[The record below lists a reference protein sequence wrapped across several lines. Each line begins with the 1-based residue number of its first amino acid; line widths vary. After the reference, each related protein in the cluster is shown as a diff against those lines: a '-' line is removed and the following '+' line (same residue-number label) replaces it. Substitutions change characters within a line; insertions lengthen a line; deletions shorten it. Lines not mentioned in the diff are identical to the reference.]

1 MAWDQIMM
9 KIIKPFLIVFCAL
22 FLLSGC
28 VRYDVGVNFQDQ
40 THGQIVQKIQLAER
54 LTSFN
59 RDVINEWV
67 STLERRVKQ
76 LKGRTQKLSKQEI
89 LVTLPFYNGKDLEDK
104 FNHFFNPA
112 EFNLKKS
119 KKETEVKLP
128 EFASHLNIK
137 QNNWIFALRNHLNLE
152 LDLRSLS
159 LLSTS
164 ENVLISSGNL
174 LELQFVLTTPWGAR
188 IVNPVS
194 VSDTSDEPQFVKV
207 ESNGKQ
213 VVWTLQPGEINQL
226 EAIFWV
232 PSPIGIGTL
241 VIVMVTALGMYLK
254 SNIQPSVKIDQPSI
268 PTKV

>member
-1 MAWDQIMM
+1 MMM
-9 KIIKPFLIVFCAL
+9 KVIKPFLIVFCAL

-40 THGQIVQKIQLAER
+40 THGQIVQKIQLGER
-54 LTSFN
+54 LTSFS
-59 RDVINEWV
+59 RDVIDEWV
-67 STLERRVKQ
+67 SSLERRVKQ
-76 LKGRTQKLSKQEI
+76 LKGRTKKLSKQEI
-89 LVTLPFYNGKDLEDK
+89 LVTIPFDNGKDLEDK

-119 KKETEVKLP
+119 KKEAEVKLP
-128 EFASHLNIK
+128 EFSSHLNLK
-137 QNNWIFALRNHLNLE
+137 QNNWIFAIRNHLSLE

-174 LELQFVLTTPWGAR
+174 LELQFVLTTPWGAT

-194 VSDTSDEPQFVKV
+194 VSENSEAPQFVKV
-207 ESNGKQ
+207 EFDGKQ
-213 VVWTLQPGEINQL
+213 VIWTLKPGEINQL

-232 PSPIGIGTL
+232 PSPIGIGTII
-241 VIVMVTALGMYLK
+241 IVGITALGMYLK
-254 SNIQPSVKIDQPSI
+254 SNLRPSVKMDQSSI

>member
-1 MAWDQIMM
+1 MAWNQIMM

-104 FNHFFNPA
+104 FNHFFN
-112 EFNLKKS
+112 FR
-119 KKETEVKLP
+119 
-128 EFASHLNIK
+128 NIK
-137 QNNWIFALRNHLNLE
+137 TVFVVLIHKLLIHLFTHRSEYPNLRNTITKLRAKRNKTDRIISLNK
-152 LDLRSLS
+152 
-159 LLSTS
+159 
-164 ENVLISSGNL
+164 V
-174 LELQFVLTTPWGAR
+174 TTF
-188 IVNPVS
+188 S
-194 VSDTSDEPQFVKV
+194 FHSDENTSFICKMCQF
-207 ESNGKQ
+207 
-213 VVWTLQPGEINQL
+213 IH
-226 EAIFWV
+226 
-232 PSPIGIGTL
+232 
-241 VIVMVTALGMYLK
+241 
-254 SNIQPSVKIDQPSI
+254 
-268 PTKV
+268 

>member
-1 MAWDQIMM
+1 M
-9 KIIKPFLIVFCAL
+9 
-22 FLLSGC
+22 
-28 VRYDVGVNFQDQ
+28 
-40 THGQIVQKIQLAER
+40 
-54 LTSFN
+54 
-59 RDVINEWV
+59 
-67 STLERRVKQ
+67 
-76 LKGRTQKLSKQEI
+76 
-89 LVTLPFYNGKDLEDK
+89 TLPFYNGKDLEDK

-128 EFASHLNIK
+128 EFASHLNLK
-137 QNNWIFALRNHLNLE
+137 QNNWIFALRNHISLE